1 MDDIVK
7 QAMAKWPKVPACV
20 GWLGL
25 DARGQWWMR
34 DDGAQA
40 AGSFTSGAPKSKGAV
55 LQHGKLIA
63 FIERNYGVEAAG
75 DMAGCWFFQ
84 NGPQRVYVEL
94 EAAPWIIRLQPD
106 GAAHSHIGAT
116 LQLQQCFCDEHGRAY
131 FQTDQGLGLVHTQ
144 DVAMLA
150 DWLDAGRFSVAQIAS
165 RTLAQ
170 RFHFEFSPES
180 KKAAQ

>member
-7 QAMAKWPKVPACV
+7 QAMAKWPTVPACV

-40 AGSFTSGAPKSKGAV
+40 AGRFTSGAPKSKGAM
-55 LQHGKLIA
+55 LQHEKLIA
-63 FIERNYGVEAAG
+63 FIERNYLCEESG

-94 EAAPWIIRLQPD
+94 QATPWIVRLQPD
-106 GAAHSHIGAT
+106 GSALSHTRMPLA
-116 LQLQQCFCDEHGRAY
+116 LQRAFSDELGRAY
-131 FQTDQGLGLVHTQ
+131 FQTDQGLALVHTQ
-144 DVAMLA
+144 DVALLA
-150 DWLDAGRFSVAQIAS
+150 DWLDAGRFTVEDVSSAE
-165 RTLAQ
+165 LAT
-170 RFHFEFSPES
+170 RFGFEASPES